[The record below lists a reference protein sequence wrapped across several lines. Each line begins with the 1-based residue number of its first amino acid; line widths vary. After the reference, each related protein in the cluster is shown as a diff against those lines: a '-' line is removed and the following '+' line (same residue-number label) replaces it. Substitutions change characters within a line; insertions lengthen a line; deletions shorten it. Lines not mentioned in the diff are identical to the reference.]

1 MNDTKVISVSCQKG
15 GVGKTLVSLN
25 LSYALSK
32 LGYKVLLIDMD
43 PQASA
48 SLLLNIDIG
57 DDEMPGIASIFE
69 YVMYCLKERAE
80 IDPDILKKCI
90 NRPTYTIPVRKNKTY
105 VSENVEFGFDLIPS
119 SIELANY
126 DILLNNFDIAGMKF
140 GGYVMQQIIKVFKKN
155 FDYDFI
161 IFDVLPGLNMLA
173 YNALAAATDGN
184 IMPINMDKSAI
195 TGGENLLN
203 CITQIQKYL
212 WNGNQ
217 KIKHNGILGVV
228 KNEYKP
234 KLKVTKALNDNLF
247 NYFGPAHIFKTTIPT
262 KASCDN
268 AHEKGRMYAEF
279 DKSVGQVFE
288 QLALEVIDEC
298 NKRAKE
304 EKPVFIEK
312 FGKSYLEEQEK

>member
-155 FDYDFI
+155 FDYDFNI
-161 IFDVLPGLNMLA
+161 NSYL
-173 YNALAAATDGN
+173 YNQ
-184 IMPINMDKSAI
+184 
-195 TGGENLLN
+195 ENLSDILSQLIRTTFIPKKN
-203 CITQIQKYL
+203 HNDLDNIPEEVKK
-212 WNGNQ
+212 
-217 KIKHNGILGVV
+217 KISI
-228 KNEYKP
+228 
-234 KLKVTKALNDNLF
+234 
-247 NYFGPAHIFKTTIPT
+247 I
-262 KASCDN
+262 
-268 AHEKGRMYAEF
+268 
-279 DKSVGQVFE
+279 
-288 QLALEVIDEC
+288 EV
-298 NKRAKE
+298 NN
-304 EKPVFIEK
+304 FIEVYNNI
-312 FGKSYLEEQEK
+312 FG